1 MVEQKARCKSL
12 KKVFGCISYF
22 HISIEKRS
30 KLDCKSVKYIFM
42 GYSNKTKGFRFYD
55 PTTKILI
62 INHDIIFS
70 EDA

>member
-1 MVEQKARCKSL
+1 
-12 KKVFGCISYF
+12 
-22 HISIEKRS
+22 
-30 KLDCKSVKYIFM
+30 M